1 MIIQLNENVLF
12 EKTDTDSYFIDLNSG
27 KYVYNNASSTVIIEQ
42 LLKSSDIEEVIEY
55 LSKIYIV
62 DKNELKQDVLEV
74 IEELQRISLIFYE
87 SGE

>member
-27 KYVYNNASSTVIIEQ
+27 KYVYNNASSTAIIEQ
-42 LLKSSDIEEVIEY
+42 LLESSDIEEVIDD
-55 LSKIYIV
+55 LLKIYIV
-62 DKNELKQDVLEV
+62 DRDELKQDILEM
-74 IEELQRISLIFYE
+74 IEELQRISLICE